1 MILDLFAYFIL
12 VYSLMQLS
20 LVLFIAIYS
29 IGETSKYDREN
40 RDTDFRLLTSSAEM
54 PGISILAPAY
64 NEGLNIIENV
74 RSLLSI
80 HYGKFEVIIINDG
93 SLDNSLE
100 QLI

>member
-1 MILDLFAYFIL
+1 MNPTVTILDVFAYFIL

-20 LVLFIAIYS
+20 LMLFIAIYS

-40 RDTDFRLLTSSAEM
+40 RDTDFKLLISSPEM
-54 PGISILAPAY
+54 PGVSILAPAY

-80 HYGKFEVIIINDG
+80 HYGKFEVIVINDG
-93 SLDNSLE
+93 SLDN
-100 QLI
+100 